1 MKRKLSLKKKSK
13 ISKEI
18 SEAHILIIR
27 LSAIGDVIL
36 ATSTLNFL
44 LKYLKPEQITWVGS
58 EPSLSLVKDSY
69 PQIQYYDF
77 KKLTYKI
84 NHLPKVTH
92 IFDLQGNLKTKW
104 FSFLV
109 FVRDFASYFS
119 VEKKYFFR
127 LFLLFQARFRRR
139 TVLLEK
145 KNLKADFFY
154 QYKLM
159 LNCVNSFLN
168 VREYQLYS
176 HTPKLSKK
184 NSLSH
189 LPLSSQ
195 PILAVA
201 PGASYSCKKAPNAL
215 LLKIIHCFIEILEKK
230 NNSKVTL
237 IFLGD
242 LRDKREIKPLL
253 NELRKDIHYLDLS
266 GTMDLTSLPD
276 VLVQA
281 RVLLTNDS
289 GLLHLS
295 EALGT
300 PVASLFGP
308 TSEEFGFRPFLKKSR
323 SFSTELSCR
332 PCSKHGKSSCR
343 FGDNLCF
350 NGLNES
356 EIARYLSQFF

>member
-1 MKRKLSLKKKSK
+1 MH
-13 ISKEI
+13 ISK
-18 SEAHILIIR
+18 AHILIIR

-84 NHLPKVTH
+84 NHLPKITH
-92 IFDLQGNLKTKW
+92 IFDLQGNLKTKL
-104 FSFLV
+104 FSF
-109 FVRDFASYFS
+109 FIFTRDFSFYFS

-127 LFLLFQARFRRR
+127 LALIFQARFRRR
-139 TVLLEK
+139 KVLLEK
-145 KNLKADFFY
+145 KDLKTDFFY

-159 LNCVNSFLN
+159 LNCVNFLVN
-168 VREYQLYS
+168 VSEPELYS
-176 HTPKLSKK
+176 NTPKLLTK
-184 NSLSH
+184 NYPSF

-201 PGASYSCKKAPNAL
+201 PGASYSCKKAPNTL
-215 LLKIIHCFIEILEKK
+215 LLKIIHRFIEIIEKK
-230 NNSKVTL
+230 KNSKVTI

-242 LRDKREIKPLL
+242 LRDKEELKPLL
-253 NELRKDIHYLDLS
+253 NGLRKDIHFLDLA
-266 GTMDLTSLPD
+266 GTMDLTALPD

-281 RVLLTNDS
+281 HVLLTNDS

-295 EALGT
+295 EAVGT

-308 TSEEFGFRPFLKKSR
+308 TSEEFGFKPFLKESR
-323 SFSTELSCR
+323 SFSATLSCR

-350 NGLNES
+350 NSLNEI
-356 EIARYLSQFF
+356 EIARYLSKFF